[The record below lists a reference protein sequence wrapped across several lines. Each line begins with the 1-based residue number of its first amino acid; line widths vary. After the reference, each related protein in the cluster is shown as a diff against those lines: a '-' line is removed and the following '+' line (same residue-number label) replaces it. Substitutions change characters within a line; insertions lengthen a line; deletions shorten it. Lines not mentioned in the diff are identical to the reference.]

1 MRWIS
6 KGERLIITK
15 RVYYTSGEEFTDIE
29 INLNTVEETAASAGC
44 IEKCCARF
52 FVRE

>member
-29 INLNTVEETAASAGC
+29 INLNTVEETAAGC
-44 IEKCCARF
+44 IEKGCARF